1 MKKDK
6 EEEEHWPRI
15 TKEKVKL
22 QWLQTDWSRFV
33 DEDEEDG
40 ADSEMSALPRPPP
53 LRLRRPHTAASE
65 RRALVAGRHGR
76 RRAGIWR
83 ALPAR
88 SALLDLVHRKDSFDL
103 DQRWLGQGGMGGMP
117 GMGGMGG
124 MPGMGG
130 PGGMDMES
138 LMAQMGGG
146 GAGGPGGPGGMDMSS
161 MMAAM
166 GGAGGMPGGEG
177 GGDDDEADSD
187 DELPD
192 LDDPDDDG
200 DADDV
205 D

>member
-1 MKKDK
+1 MKKDQ

-53 LRLRRPHTAASE
+53 LRLRRPHTAAAPE

-88 SALLDLVHRKDSFDL
+88 SALLDLVHRKHSFDL
-103 DQRWLGQGGMGGMP
+103 DQRWLGQGGMP
-117 GMGGMGG
+117 GMG
-124 MPGMGG
+124 GMGG

-161 MMAAM
+161 MMA
-166 GGAGGMPGGEG
+166 GMPGGEG